1 MKVVAKISAVVLFI
15 FVILGFSFFYT
26 VHEGQNAL
34 LLRLGKITIDADTGK
49 PAVMDPGLHVKLPV
63 IHSPKLFDTR
73 LQTLDVKSSRI
84 PTKEQKYVLVDYYAK
99 WRIKNLPVYYTRTSG
114 QLHRAELLLSQQIND
129 GLRNEFGK
137 HTINEVVTGE
147 RMNIM
152 SMLKKQANAASDV
165 LGIVVIDVRIK
176 RIDLPTKVSDSV
188 YQRMRTKREQVATRH
203 RADGKKEAEA
213 IRATA
218 DRTVTEI
225 IATARKE
232 AEEIRASGDGV
243 ASNIYAKAYSKDP
256 KFYAFYRSMQ
266 GYQAIFSQNQ
276 DMLVLNPDSQFFQY
290 FKSAVG
296 SQNHNKS

>member
-1 MKVVAKISAVVLFI
+1 MKIVAKISAIVLFI
-15 FVILGFSFFYT
+15 FVLLGFSFFYT
-26 VHEGQNAL
+26 VREGQNAL
-34 LLRLGKITIDADTGK
+34 LLRLGKITVDSKTGK
-49 PAVMDPGLHVKLPV
+49 SAVIDPGLHFKLP
-63 IHSPKLFDTR
+63 IINTPKIFDTR

-99 WRIKNLPVYYTRTSG
+99 WRIKDLPVYYTRTSG

-147 RMNIM
+147 RTTIM
-152 SMLKKQANAASDV
+152 SMLKEQANAAADV

-203 RADGKKEAEA
+203 RADGKKEAEGV
-213 IRATA
+213 RAAA
-218 DRTVTEI
+218 DRAVTEI
-225 IATARKE
+225 IANAHRE
-232 AEEIRASGDGV
+232 AQQVRASGDGI
-243 ASNIYAKAYSKDP
+243 ASDIYAKAYNRDP
-256 KFYAFYRSMQ
+256 KFYAFYRSLQ
-266 GYQAIFSQNQ
+266 SYQAIFSQNQ
-276 DMLVLNPDSQFFQY
+276 DMLVLNPDSQFFKY

-296 SQNHNKS
+296 TQNHNES